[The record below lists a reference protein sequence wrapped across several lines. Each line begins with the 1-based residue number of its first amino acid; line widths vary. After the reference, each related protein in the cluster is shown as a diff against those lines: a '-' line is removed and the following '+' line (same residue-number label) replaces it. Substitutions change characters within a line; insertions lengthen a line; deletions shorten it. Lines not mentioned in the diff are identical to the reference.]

1 MTDRQTAVEVMA
13 RAAHDQFRDQFDPE
27 DRPGSWED
35 LDEEDRA
42 SCLENAQC
50 QHDAFLAHLTA
61 SGWQIVPKDFPHF
74 LEEDGVVW
82 PDEKS
87 IEAIER
93 ADEAYRKTH
102 VSSIGGQTADAGWG
116 RQYGKMLAAVRALL
130 AAAPQF
136 PGREG

>member
-1 MTDRQTAVEVMA
+1 MTDQTQSAVEAMA

-61 SGWQIVPKDFPHF
+61 SGWQIVPMVATEEMCRAWENSTSAGVDF
-74 LEEDGVVW
+74 EN
-82 PDEKS
+82 
-87 IEAIER
+87 
-93 ADEAYRKTH
+93 KTDNE
-102 VSSIGGQTADAGWG
+102 VNNIIASLD
-116 RQYGKMLAAVRALL
+116 YAAML
-130 AAAPQF
+130 AAAPN
-136 PGREG
+136 PLEDE